1 MASSATIRWPRT
13 LKHTRT
19 RDRWFKHFAKLKPGL
34 SLQRVSRQLKE
45 NYASVYRWAELF
57 EYRFPDLRRSGRVSS
72 SEWDKV
78 DWSLRDAD
86 IARELGVSRERVRQV
101 RADRR
106 AGPSSHR
113 ALVHKFVGWCK
124 SRRDKL
130 HGQTVAAVVA
140 KFGGGLS
147 QQVARRIMRTVGVQ
161 PHDPG
166 QRWRE
171 AEWRLPNRDLASIWD
186 ASPKYVAN
194 IRARLQVGHAKWD
207 SRNGAAQDPRYL
219 KALAG
224 ERKKAQ
230 QAKREERQQMKTK

>member
-1 MASSATIRWPRT
+1 MARSVKIQWPGK

-19 RDRWFKHFAKLKPGL
+19 RDDWFKRFSKLKPGL
-34 SLQRVSRQLKE
+34 SLQRVSKLLKE

-57 EYRFPDLRRSGRVSS
+57 KYEFPDLRCHGRVSS
-72 SEWDKV
+72 AEWEKV
-78 DWSLRDAD
+78 DWTQRDAD
-86 IARELGVSRERVRQV
+86 IARDLGVSRERVRQV
-101 RADRR
+101 RADRQ

-124 SRRDKL
+124 VRRGDL

-147 QQVARRIMRTVGVQ
+147 QQVARRIMRNAGVE

-171 AEWRLPNRDLASIWD
+171 AEWRLPNRDLADIWG

-194 IRARLQVGHAKWD
+194 IRARLQVGHAQWD
-207 SRNGAAQDPRYL
+207 SRNGAATDPRYR

-224 ERKKAQ
+224 EKKKAQ
-230 QAKREERQQMKTK
+230 QAKRAQKQLKV

>member
-1 MASSATIRWPRT
+1 MTRNAKIRWPNK

-19 RDRWFKHFAKLKPGL
+19 RDRWFKHFEKLKPGL
-34 SLQRVSRQLKE
+34 SLQQVSKQLKE

-57 EYRFPDLRRSGRVSS
+57 DYRFPDLRRSGRVSS
-72 SEWDKV
+72 SQWDEV
-78 DWSLRDAD
+78 DWSRRDAD
-86 IARELGVSRERVRQV
+86 LARELKVSRERVRQV
-101 RADRR
+101 RAERQ

-113 ALVHKFVGWCK
+113 KLVHKFVGWCK
-124 SRRDKL
+124 SKRGEL

-140 KFGGGLS
+140 KFGGELS
-147 QQVARRIMRTVGVQ
+147 PQVARRIMRSVGVK

-171 AEWRLPNRDLASIWD
+171 AEWRLPNRDLADIWG

-194 IRARLQVGHAKWD
+194 IRARLQVGHANWD
-207 SRNGAAQDPRYL
+207 SRNGALDDPRYR

-224 ERKKAQ
+224 ERQKAQ
-230 QAKREERQQMKTK
+230 QAKREERKMKR

>member
-1 MASSATIRWPRT
+1 MAKSLKIRWPGKLR
-13 LKHTRT
+13 HTRT
-19 RDRWFKHFAKLKPGL
+19 RDRWFERFSKVKPGL
-34 SLQRVSRQLKE
+34 SLQRVSKLLKE

-57 EYRFPDLRRSGRVSS
+57 NYQFPDLRTHGRVSS
-72 SEWDKV
+72 AQWEKV
-78 DWSLRDAD
+78 DWAERDAD

-101 RADRR
+101 RADRQ

-113 ALVHKFVGWCK
+113 KLVRKFVGWCK
-124 SRRDKL
+124 ARRGDL

-147 QQVARRIMRTVGVQ
+147 QQVARRIMRTAGVE

-166 QRWRE
+166 ERWRE
-171 AEWRLPNRDLASIWD
+171 AEWRLPNRDLADIWG

-207 SRNGAAQDPRYL
+207 SRNGAVNDPRYR
-219 KALAG
+219 KALTG

-230 QAKREERQQMKTK
+230 QVKRAQKKMKV